1 MSYKISVPIMNHSVN
16 ESTRGIYLEQL
27 RAAKAD
33 RVFLC
38 VVKFCQTDAEKEEFV
53 ATLRENIQYF
63 EQNGLEAGVW
73 IGTTIGHG
81 VPLAGADNKDFFP
94 SSVRIVN
101 LNGEALPDTR
111 CPLYPEVRGALAAHA
126 ALVAR
131 SGVKTILLDDDF
143 RMSHGSVRCCACEMH
158 MKRISELC
166 DGEKLTREELDRLV
180 FHSPV
185 NKYRHAWVKSQGEG
199 LRNLAQAMRDAVDS
213 VDKNVRI
220 GLCSTYAVWDADGC
234 DALELGRILAGE
246 GNEPL
251 VRLCSAP
258 YTVQY
263 SSKRLSTVFE
273 AARMLASLA
282 KGFEG
287 ELMSEDDSYPRP
299 RYNVPASYIEL
310 FDAVMRA
317 DGGHNGVLKYM
328 VDYTSS
334 PTYETGYFEHHVAN
348 LPLMEELDSMFA
360 DKVACGVRCIDR
372 ANLTACADYTLSEY
386 TATFPPA
393 AHLMG
398 LHSIPTTF
406 DDEGICNAVF
416 GENARELPLDTLSSG
431 VILDAISAIILQK
444 RGVDVGLDTIGAPES
459 VEVANLLPTDR
470 SERAYVKNGKARVF
484 NCTLRQNARVTMLA
498 EIGERTVPFAYC
510 YENADHKRFFVCLYD
525 VTAARYSE
533 ISLGYLHQRVLI
545 EGVEWAA
552 GKTLPAKCVKHP
564 ELYILAKRGNGKM
577 AVGLFNCYADGILRP
592 TVKLDRA
599 YKSIRFLNTSGTLK
613 GDTVTLDQPLPAFS
627 FAAFEV
633 AED

>member
-27 RAAKAD
+27 KAAKAD

-38 VVKFCQTDAEKEEFV
+38 VVKFCQTDAEKDEFV
-53 ATLRENIQYF
+53 SVLRENIQYF

-81 VPLAGADNKDFFP
+81 VPLAGAGNKDFFSP
-94 SSVRIVN
+94 AVRIVN
-101 LNGEALPDTR
+101 LKGEALSDTR
-111 CPLYPEVRGALAAHA
+111 CPLYPEVREALAAHV

-131 SGVKTILLDDDF
+131 SGAKTILLDDDF

-185 NKYRHAWVKSQGEG
+185 NKYRHAWVKAQGEG
-199 LRNLAQAMRDAVDS
+199 LRDLARAMRDAVDA
-213 VDKNVRI
+213 VDPTVRI
-220 GLCSTYAVWDADGC
+220 GLCSTYAIWDADGC

-263 SSKRLSTVFE
+263 SVRRLSTVFE
-273 AARMLASLA
+273 AARMMASLA
-282 KGFEG
+282 KGFKG

-299 RYNVPASYIEL
+299 RYNVPASYLEL

-317 DGGHNGVLKYM
+317 DGGHNGILKYM
-328 VDYTSS
+328 ADYTSS

-348 LPLMEELDSMFA
+348 LPLMEDLGAMFEG
-360 DKVACGVRCIDR
+360 KTACGVQC
-372 ANLTACADYTLSEY
+372 ATKVKMMECADYSLSEY
-386 TATFPPA
+386 TAPFPAA

-406 DDEGICNAVF
+406 DGEGICNAVF
-416 GENARELPLDTLSSG
+416 GETARELVLDTLPSG

-444 RGVDVGLDTIGAPES
+444 RGVDVGLETVGAPEL
-459 VEVANLLPTDR
+459 VEVANLLTPDR
-470 SERAYVKNGKARVF
+470 SECAYVKDSKARIF
-484 NCTLRQNARVTMLA
+484 DCTLRSGARVTMLA

-552 GKTLPAKCVKHP
+552 GKRLPAICKKHP
-564 ELYILAKRGNGKM
+564 ELYLLAKQGEGRM
-577 AVGLFNCYADGILRP
+577 AVGLFNCYADKIMHP
-592 TVKLDRA
+592 EIKLDRA
-599 YKSIRFLNTSGTLK
+599 YRNVRFLNATGEIC
-613 GDTVTLDQPLPAFS
+613 GDTVRLTSVLHAYE

-633 AED
+633 FD